1 MFLHLT
7 AFRKMSLHGIL
18 WKILWNRPNI
28 KKIKNARKIWP
39 EFCDKLSLF
48 TAFLLTRML
57 FEFFCMVWE
66 TVLSTRDVENTDG
79 AVVKCV
85 LVVCLVQ
92 QIHLHFSVSLEFSP
106 FELLLVVYHSLFYF
120 VFIYTNLYSS
130 TIVEN

>member
-1 MFLHLT
+1 
-7 AFRKMSLHGIL
+7 
-18 WKILWNRPNI
+18 
-28 KKIKNARKIWP
+28 
-39 EFCDKLSLF
+39 
-48 TAFLLTRML
+48 
-57 FEFFCMVWE
+57 MVWE